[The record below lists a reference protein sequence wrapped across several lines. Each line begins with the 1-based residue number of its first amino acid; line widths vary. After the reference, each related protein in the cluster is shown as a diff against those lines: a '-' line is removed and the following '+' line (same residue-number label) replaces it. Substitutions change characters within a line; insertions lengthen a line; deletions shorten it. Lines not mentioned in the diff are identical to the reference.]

1 METSVVNNI
10 ILYCV
15 LLLWNHIGSSTQ
27 LEYSTRSEGFK
38 CVIVGYMMVRFS
50 SRFSSSSRGWL

>member
-27 LEYSTRSEGFK
+27 LEYSTRSEGL